1 MVLFVCHA
9 QIYAQFS
16 EDMEGYTAGDPVCI
30 NWWSDWDGDCSAP
43 IISSTEQV
51 RSGAHSGKIPGD
63 GTTHAVLD
71 LGNKIFGEWCFKF
84 WMYVPSNKE
93 ATLSL
98 QGTVPI
104 DGSGESVV
112 GDFRFNPDLGTPGQ
126 GYIEDTALGQV
137 NFTFPHDQWFDIYIV
152 FDINFGIEMAIW
164 RVEIDDSLVIPL
176 STPYTNEIGEYP
188 TSLGGMALRSSNT
201 DHLFYVDDLTYS
213 KPIHGCFGLSTE
225 DFRVSLF
232 TLSPNPVTET
242 LYIQSERSPWQ
253 TATIYSLSGSKVV
266 QTTSLQS
273 PAIDVSA
280 LSSGLYFMEITS
292 EEGSEVIR
300 FVKE

>member
-1 MVLFVCHA
+1 MVLFACHA

-16 EDMEGYTAGDPVCI
+16 EDMEDYTDGDPICI
-30 NWWSDWDGDCSAP
+30 NWWTDWEGDCSAP
-43 IISSTEQV
+43 IISSSTQV
-51 RSGAHSGKIPGD
+51 YAGDLSGVVPGD

-71 LGNKIFGEWCFKF
+71 LGNKIFGEWYLEFR
-84 WMYVPSNKE
+84 MYVPSNKE
-93 ATLSL
+93 VTFSM

-137 NFTFPHDQWFDIYIV
+137 GFAFPHDQWFRVYMG
-152 FDINFGIEMAIW
+152 FDITTGISLSTW
-164 RVEIDDSLVIPL
+164 FLEIDGTEVIPPG
-176 STPYTNEIGEYP
+176 TQFENGAGTDP
-188 TSLGGMALRSSNT
+188 TSLGGINFRSTSL
-201 DHLFYVDDLTYS
+201 DHLYYVDNICYVDQGNSCSLD
-213 KPIHGCFGLSTE
+213 TE
-225 DFRVSLF
+225 DFQVSLF

-273 PAIDVSA
+273 PTIDVSA
-280 LSSGLYFMEITS
+280 LASGLYFVEITTDY
-292 EEGSEVIR
+292 GQEVHR